1 MTKQSELKRLF
12 IAWEC
17 STSYSENFPRGRPIY
32 PLHLTLAFLGDCK
45 LTSELASPEFFQS
58 ALGKIAPCG
67 LAKKLL
73 FLPEDTSRVVA
84 LEIDSLPQRFFKG
97 RQIIVDW
104 LQKNGFPIDR
114 QPFYPHVTLSRR
126 PFDKEEWIRWFKDT
140 TILCKKLHLY
150 ESIGNLVYKPLW
162 SIPFTPPHEEI
173 EHTADFGFLIRGY
186 DLKEILSNAQ
196 IALGTKFPELIPY
209 ITSSEPTDLNQT
221 ILLLN
226 KMISEIDEE
235 IGSPIKAVS
244 YHGTLEKKNDFL
256 EWEMIID
263 V

>member
-17 STSYSENFPRGRPIY
+17 STSYSETFPRGRSIY

-45 LTSELASPEFFQS
+45 LTPALASPEFFQS

-73 FLPEDTSRVVA
+73 FLPENISRVVA
-84 LEIDSLPQRFFKG
+84 LKIENLPPYFFEG
-97 RQIIVDW
+97 RQIIVQW
-104 LQKNGFPIDR
+104 LQENGFSIDKR
-114 QPFYPHVTLSRR
+114 PFYPHVSLSRN
-126 PFDKEEWIRWFKDT
+126 PFDKEEWIQWFKET
-140 TILCKKLHLY
+140 TVICKNLHLY
-150 ESIGNLVYKPLW
+150 ESVGNLVYEPLW
-162 SIPFTPPHEEI
+162 SIPFTPPYEEI

-186 DLKEILSNAQ
+186 DLKELLSNAQ
-196 IALGTKFPELIPY
+196 IALATKFPELIPY
-209 ITSSEPTDLNQT
+209 ITPSEPIDLNQVK
-221 ILLLN
+221 LFLN
-226 KMISEIDEE
+226 KMISKVDEE
-235 IGSPIKAVS
+235 IGSPIKAIS
-244 YHGTLEKKNDFL
+244 YHGTLEKKTDFL